1 MYQVDD
7 FVEAFTD
14 GGFNTF
20 LDALDGSYCTYT
32 AYGITG
38 DSPGIDATY
47 PDPADGGYKG
57 PLACGT
63 YKPARVISVSY
74 GVSEYDAPVNYTRRQ
89 CNEFLKLGLQGHTFV
104 WASGDYGVA
113 SFPGDDSANG
123 CLGNASQVYNPS
135 FPTCPWVLN
144 VGATR
149 LYDYQTVNDPE
160 SAMQANLGVGFELFA
175 SAGGFAN
182 YFPVPDYQKSAVSN
196 YFNSHEPGLPYYYT
210 NDQTTNIGA
219 NGGFYNRA
227 GRGFPD
233 VSANGAEL
241 LAFVGGSLGHWFGT
255 SLSAPIW
262 GSVITLINEE
272 RTVRGKGPV
281 GFVNPVLYANA
292 WALNDIKNGSN
303 PGCGSKG
310 FAAVSGWDPVTGLG
324 TPSFPRLL
332 ELFLGLP

>member
-1 MYQVDD
+1 LYQVDD

-38 DSPGIDATY
+38 DSPGVDATY

-182 YFPVPDYQKSAVSN
+182 YFPVPDYQKSAISN
-196 YFNSHEPGLPYYYT
+196 YFSSHEPGLPYYDA
-210 NDQTTNIGA
+210 NDQATNIGA

-281 GFVNPVLYANA
+281 GFVNPVLYANS

>member
-1 MYQVDD
+1 
-7 FVEAFTD
+7 
-14 GGFNTF
+14 
-20 LDALDGSYCTYT
+20 
-32 AYGITG
+32 
-38 DSPGIDATY
+38 
-47 PDPADGGYKG
+47 
-57 PLACGT
+57 
-63 YKPARVISVSY
+63 
-74 GVSEYDAPVNYTRRQ
+74 
-89 CNEFLKLGLQGHTFV
+89 
-104 WASGDYGVA
+104 
-113 SFPGDDSANG
+113 
-123 CLGNASQVYNPS
+123 
-135 FPTCPWVLN
+135 
-144 VGATR
+144 
-149 LYDYQTVNDPE
+149 
-160 SAMQANLGVGFELFA
+160 MQANLGVGFELFA

-182 YFPVPDYQKSAVSN
+182 YFPVPDYQKSAISN
-196 YFNSHEPGLPYYYT
+196 YFSSHEPGLPYYDA
-210 NDQTTNIGA
+210 NDQATNIGA

-281 GFVNPVLYANA
+281 GFVNPVLYANS